1 MTRRKPYRSVVDAP
15 KARARKH
22 RRSPEAQS
30 SRLRFLRFML
40 SSASCSL
47 LDQLLAWCL
56 FSLLRRH
63 MAGSEFLRI
72 LISNV
77 AARVVSLTLNYS
89 LNHRLVFT
97 LDVNDPDWQRSARRE
112 SLPRFIALSAFILA
126 LSTLGVYLAHRFLGI
141 EEWRAKIVVDIAL
154 FFINYNV
161 QRKWVF
167 RHEVSVR
174 PPAKRH

>member
-1 MTRRKPYRSVVDAP
+1 MTRRKSYRSVVDAP
-15 KARARKH
+15 RARAPKL
-22 RRSPEAQS
+22 RRSPEARS
-30 SRLRFLRFML
+30 SRPRFLRFML

-47 LDQLLAWCL
+47 LDQVLAWIL

-63 MAGSEFLRI
+63 MAGSPFLRI
-72 LISNV
+72 LVSNV
-77 AARVVSLTLNYS
+77 AARIVSLTLNYS

-97 LDVNDPDWQRSARRE
+97 LDVNDPEWHRSARRE

-141 EEWRAKIVVDIAL
+141 EEWQAKVVVDIAL
-154 FFINYNV
+154 FFLNYNV

-167 RHEVSVR
+167 RHEVSVKPSKNR
-174 PPAKRH
+174 R